1 MDFLSLAVTPP
12 SDDHQPF
19 GGRASE
25 RHTDS
30 RGNPNGHTCSNP
42 SGPHINESQKAIRS
56 RIHDQARILKTSHGG
71 NNSVDPSAL
80 GFGRGAAG
88 DTSADGVGGA
98 TAADAYVGAPGSM
111 GCQLVL
117 DHGERLALALL
128 QQSQAPAAA
137 GAMMYGSGLGMAGGM
152 SPGRSSLMPP
162 GMGITRPSL
171 QQIQMQQML
180 MMQQHVYGEGLEFGR
195 HMPLAAQSG
204 GPGGTMMMVQAP
216 NGQPQCVMIPNL
228 GSGLGGGPLG
238 ASLGSMTPHGSMY
251 PPVMSMVPGQYNLG
265 QASAPGQC
273 RWGQQQQRQQLTVPA
288 GSGSNSQLRMM
299 QRIDAAALPIATSTA
314 ATVSADV
321 KLEYESPLTSTS
333 MDRHSTIT
341 TTETASPIGN
351 PKLAVQHQHAAAA
364 GGFPFIA
371 SGEPYSGPNSKGVMT
386 AGADRGGHDSTTANT
401 IMPQIPALKR
411 KQPVSWK
418 VAQDSAAKP
427 RKTKRFRPMP
437 AEEWHKAIQNACK
450 LAFNRIQL
458 RCHADVR
465 DTILRRITAG
475 QPADV
480 EGKSGA
486 ACPCFFVQRQGE
498 ASKSPFQIKVAGARL
513 LAQKSIYVAYHGILA
528 ADTGTWQVQQSCL
541 HSDKSWWCFEP
552 SHLIKCDRDHVPA
565 HIQKH
570 PIPSSP
576 QAVYIARSRSAKA
589 QAKVLGDDHM
599 DKVRR
604 QSLCLP
610 PAVNPARTQAQGDNP
625 MNNAATVGGPGADM
639 IK

>member
-1 MDFLSLAVTPP
+1 
-12 SDDHQPF
+12 
-19 GGRASE
+19 
-25 RHTDS
+25 
-30 RGNPNGHTCSNP
+30 
-42 SGPHINESQKAIRS
+42 
-56 RIHDQARILKTSHGG
+56 
-71 NNSVDPSAL
+71 
-80 GFGRGAAG
+80 
-88 DTSADGVGGA
+88 
-98 TAADAYVGAPGSM
+98 
-111 GCQLVL
+111 
-117 DHGERLALALL
+117 
-128 QQSQAPAAA
+128 
-137 GAMMYGSGLGMAGGM
+137 MYGSGLGMAGGM

-437 AEEWHKAIQNACK
+437 AEEWHKAIQVGGGLFVLHTNSRAMPFTPCVAEHGCQT
-450 LAFNRIQL
+450 LCYSGLMWLFVATSTTAQPT
-458 RCHADVR
+458 HDAPSPSSS
-465 DTILRRITAG
+465 RRNLSPRTRASSPSTASS
-475 QPADV
+475 
-480 EGKSGA
+480 SGA
-486 ACPCFFVQRQGE
+486 TRTSETRF
-498 ASKSPFQIKVAGARL
+498 
-513 LAQKSIYVAYHGILA
+513 
-528 ADTGTWQVQQSCL
+528 
-541 HSDKSWWCFEP
+541 SDG
-552 SHLIKCDRDHVPA
+552 
-565 HIQKH
+565 
-570 PIPSSP
+570 SP
-576 QAVYIARSRSAKA
+576 QGSPQMSRENQVPPARVSSSSVRARPPSPRSRSRLPAPGCWRKSRFTSRTTA
-589 QAKVLGDDHM
+589 FSPRTRELGRCSSHACTRTSRGG
-599 DKVRR
+599 VSNRRTSSSVTATTFRLTYRSTQSHRRPR
-604 QSLCLP
+604 QSTSLGAARPRLRLRCSATTTWTKY
-610 PAVNPARTQAQGDNP
+610 AVRVFVYPRL
-625 MNNAATVGGPGADM
+625 
-639 IK
+639 